1 MQMIRKKNV
10 QKGGGGKATLLFPG
24 LLHNLGG
31 SMQNESAEL
40 LVQDLLG
47 ISRWRQQSI
56 KRIVGPFAVPSPGDC
71 LGCTPMKPTL
81 TVPTDIS
88 TSFMVSISSRLR
100 ESLLHNQARS
110 THMLIFLEPYSKSQA
125 LQLAHLLNFS
135 SEDSMVLGTLKWQQ
149 S

>member
-1 MQMIRKKNV
+1 MSRKGVEVRPHYSSQDCYIIWEAQCKMKV
-10 QKGGGGKATLLFPG
+10 LSFLFKTYQEFQDG
-24 LLHNLGG
+24 DSRVL
-31 SMQNESAEL
+31 NELWGPLQCQA
-40 LVQDLLG
+40 LVN
-47 ISRWRQQSI
+47 S
-56 KRIVGPFAVPSPGDC
+56 
-71 LGCTPMKPTL
+71 CTPMKPTL

-135 SEDSMVLGTLKWQQ
+135 SEDSEVRTMVLGTLKWQQ